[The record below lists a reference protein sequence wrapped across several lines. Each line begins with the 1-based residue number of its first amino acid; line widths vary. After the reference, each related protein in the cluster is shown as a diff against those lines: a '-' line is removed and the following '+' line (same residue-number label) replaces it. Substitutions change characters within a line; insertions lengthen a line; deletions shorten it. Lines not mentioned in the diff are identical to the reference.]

1 MFAEE
6 LVRGRPTD
14 RHNPFFYDILR
25 LNLPGDPTYDPTLP
39 RVFKVDSSTGRLA
52 ADMVTY
58 VDDVR
63 NTGSSSTHCW
73 QTSHRIST
81 MFCYLGI
88 QDALRKRTLPSLIG
102 GAWTGSIAQSRGDQ
116 VIVTCTAEKWERA
129 REYVLAMQNTLEH
142 NSVFHHKTLE
152 KQRGFLVYVA
162 RTYPSLVPYL
172 KGIHLTLDS
181 WRGGRDSEGWKVFRQ
196 VAAHLDESLPVS
208 ASKDT
213 SPEFVTAVPRLSS
226 DIKGLLHLFQH
237 ESPPIR
243 VVRSRQVISVLYG
256 FGDASGAGFGDTFLT
271 PQGITYRYGLWGD
284 NLHAKSSNF
293 RELFNLTEAMEA
305 QVADLRFPN
314 LEQLV
319 TTFEVTAAGESWLA
333 AEIFLFTDNAVAESA
348 FYKGTSSNQGL
359 FNLVLR
365 LRQLELQ
372 YSLRLHLLHVS
383 GRRMQVQGTDH
394 LSRGVLHTGVLGG
407 ASMLEF
413 IPLHL
418 SALDRAPAV
427 LSWCQS
433 WLPPVA
439 RLLPL
444 LPRDWFFAGQG
455 LGLGRRNLDGVWQ
468 PQSVFSSLAVSLWTP
483 PPGAADAAVEQLAFS
498 RHKRPGLAHIF
509 ICPRLMTHLWRKRL
523 HKTADVVFA
532 LPAGHRPSAWPLDMF
547 EPLIVGICLPFLPTP
562 PWSCRLSP
570 TLLEV
575 AGQLSGLRSCPER
588 DERVVLRQLWDL
600 SGGAF

>member
-1 MFAEE
+1 
-6 LVRGRPTD
+6 
-14 RHNPFFYDILR
+14 
-25 LNLPGDPTYDPTLP
+25 
-39 RVFKVDSSTGRLA
+39 
-52 ADMVTY
+52 
-58 VDDVR
+58 
-63 NTGSSSTHCW
+63 
-73 QTSHRIST
+73 
-81 MFCYLGI
+81 
-88 QDALRKRTLPSLIG
+88 
-102 GAWTGSIAQSRGDQ
+102 
-116 VIVTCTAEKWERA
+116 
-129 REYVLAMQNTLEH
+129 MQNTLEH

-284 NLHAKSSNF
+284 DLHAKSSNF

-383 GRRMQVQGTDH
+383 GRRMQVS
-394 LSRGVLHTGVLGG
+394 LSRSTSQPLTAPPMCFPGV
-407 ASMLEF
+407 
-413 IPLHL
+413 
-418 SALDRAPAV
+418 
-427 LSWCQS
+427 
-433 WLPPVA
+433 
-439 RLLPL
+439 
-444 LPRDWFFAGQG
+444 
-455 LGLGRRNLDGVWQ
+455 N
-468 PQSVFSSLAVSLWTP
+468 
-483 PPGAADAAVEQLAFS
+483 PG
-498 RHKRPGLAHIF
+498 
-509 ICPRLMTHLWRKRL
+509 CHLWRVYYHCFRATGFL
-523 HKTADVVFA
+523 LARAWAWAVGTWMVFGN
-532 LPAGHRPSAWPLDMF
+532 PRVCS
-547 EPLIVGICLPFLPTP
+547 P
-562 PWSCRLSP
+562 P
-570 TLLEV
+570 
-575 AGQLSGLRSCPER
+575 
-588 DERVVLRQLWDL
+588 
-600 SGGAF
+600 